1 MAQESSSRAAKVISS
16 QEYNYTTSRVPHNK
30 AVNNHLASAS
40 TANYQERVTPVSI
53 DHQRHPSLTSQ
64 HSVNSSRTQHSLH
77 SSVTKT
83 SLSGDSPNHYSR
95 VPSVHPHH
103 HSSRLP
109 EDYPPLK
116 SHLPN
121 SQSYTPDGQQ
131 YHVPNSSN
139 HTSAPGSTSSAAAGG
154 YLMQSYQSSSAVKAT
169 YDMSPK
175 HTPSSSRNAAKP
187 ALLVHQPRMT
197 VSVTSLVNQ
206 MNMRQHVRPESTT
219 STVHKNK
226 KESPLDLSVKTVR
239 IPADSTAK
247 DEMENVSMSY
257 DKRVELLHHNN
268 ISNLNNVRNLHP
280 PNSIANH
287 RQRFSTKPNNVNSHK
302 VDFLPNFNA
311 APNTNT
317 AGEKASAQYREPNQS
332 YLASRLP
339 PSHYDP
345 AYSKPHHSTVYPLPK
360 GRPKIEPQGYG
371 NRYEQ
376 VPPKP
381 SYGSQGYSRRIDPS
395 LPKIDLTINLDDH
408 EKDHRRHPQ
417 TVPSKEDTRK
427 RDDSHIPNHVIPPKI
442 ARYESWNHDRHA
454 QTNMAY
460 HKETVSASN
469 HYNIPNGTNLPNPI
483 QRTHYENHTYKK
495 SENIEPHSSKYHMSH
510 SQPMHPHQEYYQHN
524 HKAASVNHHNY
535 DYSLSEKTVAAKQD
549 TIPLNPASF
558 HNQNTT
564 PADKR
569 VLSILRNSLEAKN
582 SESQKLNDDD
592 CIVIPSDDSPP
603 QSVDNTE
610 YQSKKSKHYNEHNN
624 RSALALHLQP
634 IISNNIP
641 YKVHVPRAV
650 DSIRYDSD
658 TSQKSLRIRDDL
670 QSNCAVPIM
679 AEPPAN
685 ISPSD
690 PSIPAELDIAARIRT
705 KAELK
710 GFIQPVPNSDNTP
723 TIAETKSAERPS
735 NTDGDS
741 VPHRRRLFS
750 KTEKDNSGPVTN
762 ENGESK
768 KDSTV
773 RNSSDS
779 CVFDFQ
785 DSGSESEVAPM
796 EKPAP
801 KASLK
806 ETFTES
812 LTKIREEPLVQVKSE
827 KLSDEDSFWTDA
839 CDSFLEELQTGKVKK
854 AKRRKHT
861 SSMVDEPA
869 LAGKEI
875 LESSIKIEKPVI
887 VNVIDNI
894 KTEQLTNPLLV
905 KIKEEVNECTEV
917 KPVSDSSDEDLPLI
931 NKKVKKEQMANNMIE
946 KSKNID
952 WKSPVI
958 KLEANNDISK
968 RFFNQ
973 NANSQNRENKSEDRA
988 PSSDDEQLIVKKRKQ
1003 ERAKEMLPSDS
1014 STDSSSDSE
1023 ELIKLKRL
1031 RKRKSLSISSKS
1043 ADGMK
1048 SMKTPTKEEI
1058 KLKEKEDSLQVKKP
1072 GFGDGSDFRPG
1083 WEEEVYK
1090 YKRSLRMPATLIQVS
1105 RPPHW
1110 PRVSTSLPDLDPC
1123 PNSPAPSTSTEELYT
1138 HKKYAINIFQGRDKC
1153 KQDLDSDSESMSSS
1167 LYAIKH
1173 SNYDSEA
1180 SCSTVISTASKRNL
1194 KKQEIS
1200 SITDTLIQKYGK
1212 KDIKK
1217 KKIKEERNA
1226 KLIPKS
1232 TNPLELMATPSLGLE
1247 NVNSNT
1253 KKGNK
1258 HIPKEKVMEELFYLG
1273 SFRKKTV
1280 STFRDAFINN
1290 TDGLLGATE
1299 EFSPMVLK
1307 SRTRTETRVLKH
1319 RATMKEVFGDERPAS
1334 APPVACTKEEITEE
1348 AMEPMEDVKPVVEG
1362 NKIKVITAKKIK
1374 KSIVCSTLREGL
1386 RSSRLKR
1393 CDAKGRLLRMKKRDN
1408 FLKSLA
1414 SKKNKISASSGSKII
1429 KKEPISP
1436 PHIEGIATGLPKEGE
1451 IPVLPIKKKRFKRL
1465 FNRRK
1470 LSSGFDYIRKKKK
1483 LIKKGDPPKIRRR
1496 NFIPRPSPESV
1507 QDIQKEIKNW
1517 IIKKSVGETVLHRAA
1532 RLGYIVSITLFCSKL
1547 HSISCL
1553 LSNFS
1558 TFIINKE
1565 VNLY

>member
-16 QEYNYTTSRVPHNK
+16 QEYNYTSRVSHHK

-40 TANYQERVTPVSI
+40 TANYQERVTPVSM
-53 DHQRHPSLTSQ
+53 DHQRHPSLTPQ
-64 HSVNSSRTQHSLH
+64 HSVNSSRTQHSVH
-77 SSVTKT
+77 SSVANT
-83 SLSGDSPNHYSR
+83 SVSGDSPNHYSR

-139 HTSAPGSTSSAAAGG
+139 HSTAPSSASSTAAAAAG
-154 YLMQSYQSSSAVKAT
+154 YLMQPYQSNSAGKPT

-175 HTPSSSRNAAKP
+175 HNPASSRNAAKP

-206 MNMRQHVRPESTT
+206 MNVMRQHSRPESTT
-219 STVHKNK
+219 STMHKNK

-247 DEMENVSMSY
+247 DEMENVTY

-268 ISNLNNVRNLHP
+268 VSNVNNVRDLPP
-280 PNSIANH
+280 PNSMVNH
-287 RQRFSTKPNNVNSHK
+287 RQRFPAKPNNVNSHK

-317 AGEKASAQYREPNQS
+317 EKAPAQYREPNQS

-339 PSHYDP
+339 PAHYDP
-345 AYSKPHHSTVYPLPK
+345 AYSKSHHSAVYPLPK
-360 GRPKIEPQGYG
+360 GQTKIEPQGYG

-381 SYGSQGYSRRIDPS
+381 NYGSQSYSRRIDPS

-408 EKDHRRHPQ
+408 EKDRSRHPQ
-417 TVPSKEDTRK
+417 TVSSKEDSRK

-454 QTNMAY
+454 RTNLAH
-460 HKETVSASN
+460 HKESVSAPN

-510 SQPMHPHQEYYQHN
+510 SQPMHPQQDYYQHN
-524 HKAASVNHHNY
+524 HKATSVNHHNY
-535 DYSLSEKTVAAKQD
+535 DYNLSEKTIAARQD

-582 SESQKLNDDD
+582 TESQKLNDDD

-624 RSALALHLQP
+624 RSAAALHLQE
-634 IISNNIP
+634 INSNNVP

-658 TSQKSLRIRDDL
+658 SSQKSLRIRDDL
-670 QSNCAVPIM
+670 QNNSAVPIKT
-679 AEPPAN
+679 EPASN

-690 PSIPAELDIAARIRT
+690 QSIPAELDIAARIRT

-710 GFIQPVPNSDNTP
+710 GFIQPVPNSGHTA
-723 TIAETKSAERPS
+723 TITETKSAERPP
-735 NTDGDS
+735 NTEGDS
-741 VPHRRRLFS
+741 IPHRRRLFS
-750 KTEKDNSGPVTN
+750 KTEKDNSGSVIN
-762 ENGESK
+762 DNGESK

-801 KASLK
+801 KISLK
-806 ETFTES
+806 ESVTET

-827 KLSDEDSFWTDA
+827 KVSDEDSFWTEA
-839 CDSFLEELQTGKVKK
+839 CDSFLEELKTGKVKK

-861 SSMVDEPA
+861 ISVMDEPA
-869 LAGKEI
+869 LASKEC
-875 LESSIKIEKPVI
+875 LESSIKIENPVI

-894 KTEQLTNPLLV
+894 KTEQLTSPLLV
-905 KIKEEVNECTEV
+905 KIKEEVKECPEA

-931 NKKVKKEQMANNMIE
+931 NKKVKKEQMANNLIE
-946 KSKNID
+946 KTKNID

-958 KLEANNDISK
+958 KLEANSDISK

-973 NANSQNRENKSEDRA
+973 NAVSKNKTEDRA

-1014 STDSSSDSE
+1014 SSDSDSE
-1023 ELIKLKRL
+1023 ELIKLNRL
-1031 RKRKSLSISSKS
+1031 RKRKSLSLSKS

-1058 KLKEKEDSLQVKKP
+1058 KMKEDSLQLKKP

-1090 YKRSLRMPATLIQVS
+1090 YKRSLRMPATLIQVT

-1138 HKKYAINIFQGRDKC
+1138 QKKYALNIFEGRDKC

-1167 LYAIKH
+1167 LYAIKN

-1180 SCSTVISTASKRNL
+1180 SCSTVISTASKRNA

-1217 KKIKEERNA
+1217 KKIKEEGNA

-1247 NVNSNT
+1247 KVNSNS

-1258 HIPKEKVMEELFYLG
+1258 HVPKEKVMEELFYLG
-1273 SFRKKTV
+1273 SFRKQTV

-1348 AMEPMEDVKPVVEG
+1348 VMETVEDVKPVVEE
-1362 NKIKVITAKKIK
+1362 NKIKVITTKKIK
-1374 KSIVCSTLREGL
+1374 KSIVCSTMREGL

-1414 SKKNKISASSGSKII
+1414 SKKNKISASSSSKII
-1429 KKEPISP
+1429 KKEPVSSP
-1436 PHIEGIATGLPKEGE
+1436 QIEVDIATGLPKEAE

-1532 RLGYIVSITLFCSKL
+1532 RLGYIVSITSF
-1547 HSISCL
+1547 
-1553 LSNFS
+1553 
-1558 TFIINKE
+1558 
-1565 VNLY
+1565 